1 MSALGSAQDP
11 PVSSVAHLPP
21 PPTRA
26 VTSPVQP
33 SEGPNDPRSKN
44 KIHSKK
50 SELSEND
57 FAVLKGIVQ
66 CISNPALPSDPSTAD
81 QSPEFSP
88 VSAPTAPPTLS
99 EPSPDDPRLFQPHLP
114 PHIPGSNK
122 PKNIYRGGSP
132 ISSDE
137 DSNQITTLECD
148 PARACTDERNKP
160 NRGEH
165 VRQGPDT
172 GERGIQRQLFPPQHE
187 HESADRRQDRP
198 EHSFKQVHGGK
209 GPEREARGG
218 RRYGR
223 EERDYHRTRRD
234 REEHGYRHERHNRET
249 HRYQPRAMRVDSEPP
264 GELFPREE
272 RPVSMSPLQSRA
284 LSSPLLIPPRNIS
297 PPSIPHNTVPLI
309 PHPHHFMPAPSLLS
323 HPNFIPPST
332 GPYPQ
337 QLPYTPP
344 YPPGPY
350 PNGLQ
355 SQLGQ
360 VTQVPGSYSSPILFP
375 NFTNPNPP
383 LNQSPPAPWGGQPPS
398 YPIPSHTPRSPAA
411 ERSGRGRHGYKN
423 NPAKRDFVL
432 SHFKQAHFPR
442 EQFTNLAPLARAAS
456 PKHKRE
462 QREAP
467 PQENRPT
474 AGRGDGERQASPPG
488 NEADPSPPVCSP
500 ILEPFSEPLSDQDEL
515 EGVSDVKKKIAE
527 IPRTPMATAD
537 LSVEIKSPASETDVE
552 EPRLEIVLPG
562 EDTSNLLRGPQTGV
576 GAVPTASPVQPVSV
590 TQTQEHEQPGESPLI
605 ENNRPVSEP
614 IVTPTAP
621 AKLTSVSTC
630 DNPLAPDSTALERAR
645 VRPPLNMVHKHTE
658 PRILIAPIDN
668 SVLHTSFRSEAKS
681 PLFSPPHRAIP
692 LQLPLRYSA
701 AISSDESLKF
711 SVPFPLPKTPEESP
725 QSDRSNPKSP
735 SITPSPSHLSGAQGD
750 PRPAEQLE
758 PLPRGT
764 KSKRGKRKSETPARK
779 RQRRAT
785 TQVRLWDEE
794 VPGLLQD
801 DACLFYCQA
810 IPKCLEC
817 KKHQHHSSMSYLTQL
832 VNERRAACGF
842 IGFRKLSD
850 LNKTNCF
857 VTGFLTD
864 KDADSYDLNL
874 WRFIPP
880 SDPSRSIPP
889 KEAVYLLTSLQHYF
903 CASMLPDV
911 ELHHAASQ
919 SVALSQVPNHGHPAW
934 KKHVYQARE
943 LCDVCETAIF
953 SGHFFC
959 DACSYTVCRKCF
971 ELKSELPETEQDLCK
986 EFMWRYCAK
995 KHRKHKPSDLL
1006 IAEIVPRDIVT
1017 ETHQEMHS
1025 VLKKLD
1031 IDKSCV
1037 VYEKLPLQPPDSKVC
1052 PEAIPL
1058 TVPTPFPV
1066 LAPYTYLC
1074 DGQILNLLDAKHE
1087 ANIRQFRQYWNRGE
1101 PLVISNCH
1109 RDLCAALWQPESFLR
1124 DFGEEVVKPVDCLT
1138 RNAVSTMK
1146 LSSFWNGFTDI
1157 SERIQSTDQVP
1168 LILKLKDWPPDHD
1181 FMDKMPERYEDYT
1194 ANLPM
1199 PEYTTREGTF
1209 NLASRL
1215 PPEFLKPDLGP
1226 KMYIAYGSAAFDS
1239 MATTSLHI
1247 DISDAMNLMIF
1258 VSRSVTTIPDTDLE
1272 RIIQDEITQIDK
1284 LIAESSIEVQERAKN
1299 PKNIPGALWHI
1310 FSADDSPKIRR
1321 FIRKYHEETNT
1332 PVKETSD
1339 PIHDQSIYLDQELRR
1354 RLAEEY
1360 GVAGWEIIQFVGD
1373 SVFIPAGAPHQVK
1386 NLFNCIKVAEDF
1398 VSPEN
1403 VSHCIRLTE
1412 EFRHLSKFHTN
1423 HEDKLQI
1430 NNIVYHSVKDAIGT
1444 LRKVLEKYS

>member
-1 MSALGSAQDP
+1 MAFSHLFIHIYFALGSTQDP
-11 PVSSVAHLPP
+11 SASSVTHPP
-21 PPTRA
+21 PPPLPAPSTSA
-26 VTSPVQP
+26 VTAPVQPP

-50 SELSEND
+50 NQLSEND

-66 CISNPALPSDPSTAD
+66 CMSYPALPSDSPAEQPS
-81 QSPEFSP
+81 EFSP
-88 VSAPTAPPTLS
+88 VSAPTAPPRLSSPTPS
-99 EPSPDDPRLFQPHLP
+99 EPSENPRLFPVHCP
-114 PHIPGSNK
+114 PHTQGSNK

-137 DSNQITTLECD
+137 DGNQIRSLECD
-148 PARACTDERNKP
+148 TARCIDEMNRPNRHA
-160 NRGEH
+160 NRGETE
-165 VRQGPDT
+165 RQ
-172 GERGIQRQLFPPQHE
+172 PQTYPSAQT
-187 HESADRRQDRP
+187 HESADRRHDRP
-198 EHSFKQVHGGK
+198 EHSFKQGRSSK
-209 GPEREARGG
+209 GQEREPRGY
-218 RRYGR
+218 RRYDR
-223 EERDYHRTRRD
+223 EGNEYHRARRD
-234 REEHGYRHERHNRET
+234 REEHDYRRERPSRES
-249 HRYQPRAMRVDSEPP
+249 HHYQPRAMHADSDIT
-264 GELFPREE
+264 GESAGREE
-272 RPVSMSPLQSRA
+272 RSVSLSPLHQNRA
-284 LSSPLLIPPRNIS
+284 LSSPLLIPPRNMS
-297 PPSIPHNTVPLI
+297 PPLIPHSTVPLI
-309 PHPHHFMPAPSLLS
+309 PPPHHFMAAPSLLP

-332 GPYPQ
+332 SPYPQ
-337 QLPYTPP
+337 QHSPYTPP

-355 SQLGQ
+355 PQLGQ
-360 VTQVPGSYSSPILFP
+360 VPGPYSPPILFQ
-375 NFTNPNPP
+375 NFMNQGPP
-383 LNQSPPAPWGGQPPS
+383 LNQPPSAPWSMQGPP
-398 YPIPSHTPRSPAA
+398 YPIPSHAPRPPGT
-411 ERSGRGRHGYKN
+411 ERSGRGRHGYKS
-423 NPAKRDFVL
+423 NPVKREFVL
-432 SHFKQAHFPR
+432 SHLRQADSTR
-442 EQFTNLAPLARAAS
+442 EQVSNPTPLAKAA
-456 PKHKRE
+456 PPE
-462 QREAP
+462 PNIQQREE
-467 PQENRPT
+467 QS
-474 AGRGDGERQASPPG
+474 AGRGEREKQGSPLS

-500 ILEPFSEPLSDQDEL
+500 IIDSFIEPLSDLDEL
-515 EGVSDVKKKIAE
+515 ESVSDLKNKNTDT
-527 IPRTPMATAD
+527 PRFPVVGEG
-537 LSVEIKSPASETDVE
+537 LSVEMKSPVSETDVE
-552 EPRLEIVLPG
+552 EPCLKIVLP
-562 EDTSNLLRGPQTGV
+562 EDANEQPTGAQPGV
-576 GAVPTASPVQPVSV
+576 MAVSTPSPVQV
-590 TQTQEHEQPGESPLI
+590 TQQPLI
-605 ENNRPVSEP
+605 ETNSPVLEP
-614 IVTPTAP
+614 LLSP
-621 AKLTSVSTC
+621 ARLAGVPSC
-630 DNPLAPDSTALERAR
+630 DTPLAPEPTVSEKAR
-645 VRPPLNMVHKHTE
+645 GKPPLNTVHRHAE

-668 SVLHTSFRSEAKS
+668 SVLHTSFRSGAKS

-692 LQLPLRYSA
+692 LQLPVRYSA

-735 SITPSPSHLSGAQGD
+735 SVTPSPSNLSSSLGD
-750 PRPAEQLE
+750 SLSAEE
-758 PLPRGT
+758 IAPLPRNT
-764 KSKRGKRKSETPARK
+764 KSKRGKRKSETPARTRPK
-779 RQRRAT
+779 RAAN
-785 TQVRLWDEE
+785 QVRLWGEDC
-794 VPGLLQD
+794 PGLLQD

-842 IGFRKLSD
+842 IGFRMLSD
-850 LNKTNCF
+850 LNKTSCV

-864 KDADSYDLNL
+864 KEADSYDLSL
-874 WRFIPP
+874 WRFSLP
-880 SDPSRSIPP
+880 SDLSRCIPA
-889 KEAVYLLTSLQHYF
+889 KEAVYLLTSLQHHF
-903 CASMLPDV
+903 CTSMLPDV

-919 SVALSQVPNHGHPAW
+919 SVALSQVPNQGYPAW

-953 SGHFFC
+953 SSHFFC

-1006 IAEIVPRDIVT
+1006 IAEIVPHDIVT

-1025 VLKKLD
+1025 VLRKLD
-1031 IDKSCV
+1031 IDRSCV
-1037 VYEKLPLQPPDSKVC
+1037 VYEKLPLAPPNTKAS

-1109 RDLCAALWQPESFLR
+1109 RDLDPDLWQPESFAR
-1124 DFGEEVVKPVDCLT
+1124 DFGDEVVKPVDCLT

-1146 LSSFWNGFTDI
+1146 LRTFWNGFTDI
-1157 SERIQSTDQVP
+1157 SERIQSTEQTP

-1258 VSRSVTTIPDTDLE
+1258 VSRSLTTVPDADLE
-1272 RIIQDEITQIDK
+1272 KIIQDEVTQIGR

-1310 FSADDSPKIRR
+1310 FSADDSPKIRQ

-1332 PVKETSD
+1332 QVKETSD
-1339 PIHDQSIYLDQELRR
+1339 PIHDQSIYLDQELRH
-1354 RLAEEY
+1354 RLSDEY
-1360 GVAGWEIIQFVGD
+1360 GVVGWEIIQFVGD
-1373 SVFIPAGAPHQVK
+1373 SIFIPAGAPHQVK

-1444 LRKVLEKYS
+1444 LKKVLEKYS